1 MWNKFA
7 TAFRDHHILEA
18 VMDKKANE
26 FRNLKMAS
34 MKVQEYAKKFH
45 ELMRYAPDDTNTEK
59 KKMYWFR
66 KGLHH
71 GMEMHLAMHDC
82 QNLHALVGKVLRV
95 EKSWLEYEESRD
107 FKRKTTT
114 VPSATEAA
122 QLPAQQQQ
130 QYRNPSAGGGGSGQ
144 VHTGQYQMTVKTP
157 TPGGQPQRNLA
168 RSAPPPTRS
177 CLNHLTAED
186 AATAP
191 DVAPTEFLVDSVKA
205 TVLFD
210 TGAKFSYVSTKF
222 VKERSLPTMPR
233 PKVIITSSPLGEVRR
248 ILECKAVPF
257 MIEKQWFLADLMV
270 LESSGIDVILG
281 MDWMAK
287 HKGLVSCN
295 PRFIRLEHPSGVQV

>member
-107 FKRKTTT
+107 FKRKY
-114 VPSATEAA
+114 
-122 QLPAQQQQ
+122 QDQF
-130 QYRNPSAGGGGSGQ
+130 
-144 VHTGQYQMTVKTP
+144 YQMTVKTP